1 MLRRPKLIG
10 FSTTPPEWPD
20 ENCDILY
27 GMKAML
33 TAVFLLL
40 SAGAALAQAPPDVA
54 QEAPFYVGVSD
65 AESLRAFVEQRTARA
80 DAYLK
85 ALLDAQGAR
94 TIENTLVP
102 YDRMGMENAGA
113 FSVTRIV
120 ARLHPDERMRT
131 TAEELG
137 QALAT
142 KIAALA
148 LRPDIYSALRAIDL
162 RTADPAT
169 KGYVTRELRDLE
181 LAGVNKPEDVRARLT
196 RLQSELQAA
205 QQEFSRNLLSGQR
218 RLAAS
223 ASEIEGLPPDFIAA
237 RKPDASG
244 SITLT
249 TDDVDMQVVSSY
261 ARNAALRKRH
271 LIERFNVAAPGNVKV
286 LERLLA
292 TRYEI
297 ATLLGYP
304 MWAEYHAR
312 SRMAGDAKTV
322 ADFID
327 RVFAASTPAATREYA
342 ELLARKKQDVPD
354 ATTLE
359 SWDRTY
365 YAELVRRARYS
376 FDSQSVRPYF
386 PYERV
391 RAGVMDVSSRL
402 FGVTFRPAPSLPT
415 WHPSVESYE
424 VLQEGTLIGRLYL
437 DVHPRAQKAN
447 SGASVASVR
456 RGARGV
462 HIPEAVLT
470 ASVPGG
476 VPGDPGL
483 MTHDQVRTMFHE
495 FGHVIHAIVG
505 GQGRWHGIN
514 GIDIEGDVAEAPSTM
529 LEEWIWDAPTLATFA
544 RHYQT
549 DQPIPADLVQQ
560 MRRAGEFGRGLDAQ
574 RQAFL
579 SKVSLSLHD
588 KSQSVVDSTAVVR
601 DVSLK
606 YNNMYPWMDGTY
618 FQAQFTHLANGLY
631 TSSYYTYLW
640 SRVVAKDLFSQFDRA
655 NLLAP
660 AVAHRYRD
668 AVLVPG
674 GSKPAADLIG
684 DFLGRPFRF
693 DAYERWLNGEG
704 ASATN

>member
-1 MLRRPKLIG
+1 MNG
-10 FSTTPPEWPD
+10 FSTIPPQWPD
-20 ENCDILY
+20 GNCDILY

-33 TAVFLLL
+33 TSVVLVLF
-40 SAGAALAQAPPDVA
+40 AGAALAQAPAGDVA
-54 QEAPFYVGVSD
+54 SQAAPFYTGVSN
-65 AESLRAFVEQRTARA
+65 APSLRALVEQRTARA
-80 DAYLK
+80 DEHLK
-85 ALLDAQGAR
+85 ALLEVRGAR
-94 TIENTLVP
+94 TLDNTLVP
-102 YDRMGMENAGA
+102 YDRMGLENAGA
-113 FSVTRIV
+113 FSMTRIV
-120 ARLHPDERMRT
+120 ARLHPDEAMRT

-137 QALAT
+137 QTLAT
-142 KIAALA
+142 KISALA
-148 LRPDIYSALRAIDL
+148 LRPDVYAALRAIDL
-162 RTADPAT
+162 QSADPAT
-169 KGYVTRELRDLE
+169 KRYVTRELTDLE
-181 LAGVNKPEDVRARLT
+181 LAGVNKPEDVRTRLT
-196 RLQSELQAA
+196 QLQTELQAA
-205 QQEFSRNLLSGQR
+205 QQDFQRNLLAGQR
-218 RLAAS
+218 RIVAS
-223 ASEIEGLPPDFIAA
+223 ASEIDGLPQDFITA

-249 TDDVDMQVVSSY
+249 TDDVDMQVVSTY

-271 LIERFNVAAPGNVKV
+271 LIERFNVAAPANVKV

-292 TRYEI
+292 LRYEI

-304 MWAEYHAR
+304 IWAEYHAR

-327 RVFAASTPAATREYA
+327 KVFAASAPAATREYA

-365 YAELVRRARYS
+365 YADLVRRARYS

-402 FGVTFRPAPSLPT
+402 FGVTFRPAPGFPT
-415 WHPSVESYE
+415 WHTSVESYE
-424 VLQEGTLIGRLYL
+424 VLQGGTVIGRLYL

-447 SGASVASVR
+447 SGASVTSVR

-549 DQPIPADLVQQ
+549 DQPISADLVQQ
-560 MRRAGEFGRGLDAQ
+560 MRRAGEFGRGLDSQ

-579 SKVSLSLHD
+579 SKVALSLHD
-588 KSQSVVDSTAVVR
+588 KTQSAVDSTEVVR
-601 DVSLK
+601 EVSLK
-606 YNNMYPWMDGTY
+606 YNSLYPWIDGTY
-618 FQAQFTHLANGLY
+618 FQAQFTHLSNGLY

-640 SRVVAKDLFSQFDRA
+640 SRVVAKDLFSQFDRT

-660 AVAHRYRD
+660 AVAQRYRD
-668 AVLVPG
+668 TVLVPG

-693 DAYERWLNGEG
+693 DAYERWLNGAS

>member
-1 MLRRPKLIG
+1 
-10 FSTTPPEWPD
+10 
-20 ENCDILY
+20 
-27 GMKAML
+27 MKATL
-33 TAVFLLL
+33 TSVFVVLFAAAV
-40 SAGAALAQAPPDVA
+40 LAQAPQADVA
-54 QEAPFYVGVSD
+54 AREAPFYTGVSD
-65 AESLRAFVEQRTARA
+65 TASLRAAVEQRTARA
-80 DAYLK
+80 DEYLK
-85 ALLDAQGAR
+85 ALLAVQGAR
-94 TIENTLVP
+94 TIDNTLVP

-113 FSVTRIV
+113 FSTTRIV

-131 TAEELG
+131 MAEELG
-137 QALAT
+137 QRLAT
-142 KIAALA
+142 QIAALA

-162 RTADPAT
+162 GNADPAT
-169 KGYVTRELRDLE
+169 RRYVTRELRDLE

-196 RLQSELQAA
+196 QLQTELQTA
-205 QQEFSRNLLSGQR
+205 QQEFSRNLLNGQR
-218 RLAAS
+218 RLVAS
-223 ASEIEGLPPDFIAA
+223 ASEIEGLPQDFIAA

-261 ARNAALRKRH
+261 ARNSALRKRH

-292 TRYEI
+292 IRYEI

-304 MWAEYHAR
+304 TWAEYHAR
-312 SRMAGDAKTV
+312 PRMAGEAKAV

-327 RVFAASTPAATREYA
+327 KVFAASSPAATREYA

-354 ATTLE
+354 ATSLE

-402 FGVTFRPAPSLPT
+402 FGVTFRPAPGLPT

-424 VLQEGTLIGRLYL
+424 VLQGGTLIGRLYL
-437 DVHPRAQKAN
+437 DVHPRAQKTN
-447 SGASVASVR
+447 SGASVSSVR
-456 RGARGV
+456 RGAQGV
-462 HIPEAVLT
+462 YIPEAVLT

-483 MTHDQVRTMFHE
+483 LTHDQVRTMFHE

-544 RHYQT
+544 RHHQT
-549 DQPIPADLVQQ
+549 NEPIPADLVKQ
-560 MRRAGEFGRGLDAQ
+560 MRQAGEFGRGLDSQ

-588 KSQSVVDSTAVVR
+588 KNQSAVDSTAVVR
-601 DVSLK
+601 EVSLK
-606 YNNMYPWMDGTY
+606 YNSLYPWVDGTY
-618 FQAQFTHLANGLY
+618 FQAQFTHLANGFY

-640 SRVVAKDLFSQFDRA
+640 SRVVAKDLFSQFDRT

-660 AVAHRYRD
+660 SVAQRYRD
-668 AVLVPG
+668 TVLVPG
-674 GSKPAADLIG
+674 GAKPAADLLG

-693 DAYERWLNGEG
+693 DAYERWLNSEG

>member
-1 MLRRPKLIG
+1 
-10 FSTTPPEWPD
+10 
-20 ENCDILY
+20 
-27 GMKAML
+27 ML
-33 TAVFLLL
+33 TSVVLVLF
-40 SAGAALAQAPPDVA
+40 AGAALAQAPAGDVA
-54 QEAPFYVGVSD
+54 SQAAPFYTGVSD
-65 AESLRAFVEQRTARA
+65 AASLRALVEQRTARA
-80 DAYLK
+80 VEHLK
-85 ALLDAQGAR
+85 VLLEVRGAR
-94 TIENTLVP
+94 TVDNTLVP
-102 YDRMGMENAGA
+102 YDRMGLENAGA
-113 FSVTRIV
+113 FSMTRIV
-120 ARLHPDERMRT
+120 ARLHPDEAMRT

-137 QALAT
+137 QTLAT
-142 KIAALA
+142 KISALA
-148 LRPDIYSALRAIDL
+148 LRPDIYAALRAIDL
-162 RTADPAT
+162 QSADPAT
-169 KGYVTRELRDLE
+169 KRYVTRELTDLE
-181 LAGVNKPEDVRARLT
+181 LAGVNKPEDVRTRLT
-196 RLQSELQAA
+196 QLQTELQAA
-205 QQEFSRNLLSGQR
+205 QQEFQRNLLAGQR
-218 RLAAS
+218 RIVAS
-223 ASEIEGLPPDFIAA
+223 ASEIDGLPQDFITA

-249 TDDVDMQVVSSY
+249 TDDVDMQVVSTY

-271 LIERFNVAAPGNVKV
+271 LIERFNVAAPANVKV
-286 LERLLA
+286 LERLVA
-292 TRYEI
+292 IRYEI

-327 RVFAASTPAATREYA
+327 KVFAASAPAATREYA

-354 ATTLE
+354 ATALE

-365 YAELVRRARYS
+365 YADLVRRARYN

-402 FGVTFRPAPSLPT
+402 FGVTFRPAPGLPT
-415 WHPSVESYE
+415 WHTSVESYE
-424 VLQEGTLIGRLYL
+424 VLQGGTVIGRLYL

-447 SGASVASVR
+447 SGASVSSVR

-549 DQPIPADLVQQ
+549 DQPISADLVQQ
-560 MRRAGEFGRGLDAQ
+560 MRRAGEFGRGLDSQ

-579 SKVSLSLHD
+579 SKVALSLHD
-588 KSQSVVDSTAVVR
+588 RTQSAVDSTEVVR
-601 DVSLK
+601 EVSLK
-606 YNNMYPWMDGTY
+606 YNSLYPWIDGTY
-618 FQAQFTHLANGLY
+618 FQAQFTHLSNGLY

-640 SRVVAKDLFSQFDRA
+640 SRVVAKDLFSQFDRT

-660 AVAHRYRD
+660 AVAQRYRD
-668 AVLVPG
+668 TVLVPG
-674 GSKPAADLIG
+674 GSKPAAELIG

-693 DAYERWLNGEG
+693 DAYERWLNGAS

>member
-1 MLRRPKLIG
+1 M
-10 FSTTPPEWPD
+10 PD

-27 GMKAML
+27 VMKPML
-33 TAVFLLL
+33 TAVFLV
-40 SAGAALAQAPPDVA
+40 SFSGAGIAQTPQADVA
-54 QEAPFYVGVSD
+54 TREAPFYAGVSD
-65 AESLRAFVEQRTARA
+65 AASLRAAVEQRTNRA
-80 DAYLK
+80 DAHLK
-85 ALLDAQGAR
+85 ALLEVQGAR
-94 TIENTLVP
+94 TIDNTLVP
-102 YDRMGMENAGA
+102 YDRMGMENDGA
-113 FSVTRIV
+113 FTLTRVV
-120 ARLHPDERMRT
+120 ARLHPDEGMRT
-131 TAEELG
+131 AAEELG
-137 QALAT
+137 QTLAAR
-142 KIAALA
+142 IAALT
-148 LRPDIYSALRAIDL
+148 LRPDIYSALRELDL
-162 RTADPAT
+162 GKADPAT
-169 KGYVTRELRDLE
+169 KQYVTRELRDLE
-181 LAGVNKPEDVRARLT
+181 LAGVDKPENVRAQLT
-196 RLQSELQAA
+196 RLQTELQRA
-205 QQEFSRNLLSGQR
+205 QQDFNRNLLAGQR
-218 RLAAS
+218 RIAAS

-249 TDDVDMQVVSSY
+249 TDDVDMQVVSAY
-261 ARNAALRKRH
+261 ARNADLRKRH
-271 LIERFNVAAPGNVKV
+271 MIERWNVAAAENVKA

-292 TRYEI
+292 TRHEI

-327 RVFAASTPAATREYA
+327 KVFAASGPAATREYA
-342 ELLARKKQDVPD
+342 ELLARKKHDVPD
-354 ATTLE
+354 ATSLE

-365 YAELVRRARYS
+365 YSELVRRARYS

-391 RAGVMDVSSRL
+391 RAGVIDVSSRL
-402 FGVTFRPAPSLPT
+402 FGVSFRPASSLPV

-424 VLQEGTLIGRLYL
+424 VMQGGALIGRLYL

-447 SGASVASVR
+447 SGASVSTVI
-456 RGARGV
+456 RGAKGM

-476 VPGDPGL
+476 TPGDPGL

-514 GIDIEGDVAEAPSTM
+514 GIEIEGDVAEAPSTM

-549 DQPIPADLVQQ
+549 NQPIPADLVQQ
-560 MRRAGEFGRGLDAQ
+560 MRQAGEFGRGLDAQ

-588 KSQSVVDSTAVVR
+588 KRDPVVDSTGVVR
-601 DVSLK
+601 DISLK
-606 YNNMYPWMDGTY
+606 YNSRFPWVDGSY

-640 SRVVAKDLFSQFDRA
+640 SRVVAKDLFSQFDRS

-704 ASATN
+704 SSATN

>member
-1 MLRRPKLIG
+1 
-10 FSTTPPEWPD
+10 
-20 ENCDILY
+20 
-27 GMKAML
+27 MKATL
-33 TAVFLLL
+33 TSVFLVLF
-40 SAGAALAQAPPDVA
+40 AGAALAQAPQADVA
-54 QEAPFYVGVSD
+54 TLEAPFYTGISD
-65 AESLRAFVEQRTARA
+65 AASLRTIVEQRLSRM
-80 DAYLK
+80 DGHLK
-85 ALLDAQGAR
+85 TLLDVQGPR
-94 TIENTLVP
+94 TIDNTLVP
-102 YDRMGMENAGA
+102 YDRMGMEIEGA
-113 FSVTRIV
+113 SRLAMVV

-131 TAEELG
+131 TADEL
-137 QALAT
+137 LKT
-142 KIAALA
+142 VVERFAALT
-148 LRPDIYSALRAIDL
+148 LRPDIYSALRATDL
-162 RTADPAT
+162 GSTDPAT
-169 KGYVTRELRDLE
+169 RRYVTRELRDLE
-181 LAGVNKPEDVRARLT
+181 LAGVNKSEDVRARLT
-196 RLQSELQAA
+196 QLQTELQAA
-205 QQEFSRNLLSGQR
+205 QQEFSRNLLNGQR
-218 RLAAS
+218 RISAN
-223 ASEIEGLPPDFIAA
+223 ASEIEGLPQDFITA

-249 TDDVDMQVVSSY
+249 TDDVDMQVVSTY
-261 ARNAALRKRH
+261 ARNPALRKRH
-271 LIERFNVAAPGNVKV
+271 LIERFNVAAPGNVNV

-292 TRYEI
+292 IRYEI

-327 RVFAASTPAATREYA
+327 KVFAASSPAATREYA
-342 ELLARKKQDVPD
+342 ELLSRKKQDIPD
-354 ATTLE
+354 ATSLE

-402 FGVTFRPAPSLPT
+402 FGVTFRPAPHLPA
-415 WHPSVESYE
+415 WHSSVESYE
-424 VLQEGTLIGRLYL
+424 VLRGGTLIGRLYL
-437 DVHPRAQKAN
+437 DVHPRMQKVN

-456 RGARGV
+456 RGAKGV
-462 HIPEAVLT
+462 HVPEAVLT

-544 RHYQT
+544 RHYKT
-549 DQPIPADLVQQ
+549 NEPIPADLVKQ
-560 MRRAGEFGRGLDAQ
+560 MRQAGEFGRGLDSQ

-588 KSQSVVDSTAVVR
+588 KTQSVVDSTAVVR

-606 YNNMYPWMDGTY
+606 YNSLYPWVHGTY
-618 FQAQFTHLANGLY
+618 FQAQFTHLSNGLY

-640 SRVVAKDLFSQFDRA
+640 SRVVAKDLFSQFDRT

-660 AVAHRYRD
+660 SVAQRYRD
-668 AVLVPG
+668 TILVPG
-674 GSKPAADLIG
+674 GSKPATDLIG

>member
-1 MLRRPKLIG
+1 
-10 FSTTPPEWPD
+10 
-20 ENCDILY
+20 
-27 GMKAML
+27 MKAML
-33 TAVFLLL
+33 TSAFLLL
-40 SAGAALAQAPPDVA
+40 LAGTALSQAPQREVAA

-65 AESLRAFVEQRTARA
+65 TASLRALVDQRTARA
-80 DAYLK
+80 DQHLK
-85 ALLDAQGAR
+85 ALLDVQGAR
-94 TIENTLVP
+94 TIDNTLVP
-102 YDRMGMENAGA
+102 YDRMGMENDGA
-113 FSVTRIV
+113 FRLTRVV
-120 ARLHPDERMRT
+120 ARLHPDEGMRRA
-131 TAEELG
+131 AEELG
-137 QALAT
+137 QTLAAR
-142 KIAALA
+142 IAALM

-162 RTADPAT
+162 GSTDPAT
-169 KGYVTRELRDLE
+169 KRYVTRELRDLQ
-181 LAGVNKPEDVRARLT
+181 LAGVDKPEDVRARLT
-196 RLQSELQAA
+196 RLQTDLQGA
-205 QQEFSRNLLSGQR
+205 QQDFSRNLLGGQR
-218 RLAAS
+218 RIVAS
-223 ASEIEGLPPDFIAA
+223 ASEIEGLPADFIAA
-237 RKPDASG
+237 RKPDAAG

-261 ARNAALRKRH
+261 ARNAVLRKRH
-271 LIERFNVAAPGNVKV
+271 MMERWNVAAAENVKV

-292 TRYEI
+292 IRHEI

-304 MWAEYHAR
+304 TWAEYHAR

-322 ADFID
+322 TDFID
-327 RVFAASTPAATREYA
+327 KVFAASSPAATREYA

-354 ATTLE
+354 ATSLE

-402 FGVTFRPAPSLPT
+402 FGVSFRPAPSLPT

-424 VLQEGTLIGRLYL
+424 VLQEGAVIGRLYL

-447 SGASVASVR
+447 SGASVSTVI
-456 RGARGV
+456 RGAKGV

-476 VPGDPGL
+476 MPGDPGL

-495 FGHVIHAIVG
+495 FGHVIHAMVG
-505 GQGRWHGIN
+505 GQGRWYGIN

-544 RHYQT
+544 RHHQT
-549 DQPIPADLVQQ
+549 NQPIPADVVQQ

-606 YNNMYPWMDGTY
+606 YNSQFPWVDGSY

-640 SRVVAKDLFSQFDRA
+640 SRVVAKDLFSQFDRS

-704 ASATN
+704 SSATN

>member
-1 MLRRPKLIG
+1 MNG
-10 FSTTPPEWPD
+10 FSTIPPQWPD
-20 ENCDILY
+20 GNCDILY

-33 TAVFLLL
+33 TSVVLVLF
-40 SAGAALAQAPPDVA
+40 AGAALAQAPAGDVA
-54 QEAPFYVGVSD
+54 SQAAPFYTGVSN
-65 AESLRAFVEQRTARA
+65 AASLRALVEQRTARA
-80 DAYLK
+80 DEHLK
-85 ALLDAQGAR
+85 ALLEVRGAR
-94 TIENTLVP
+94 TLDNTLVP
-102 YDRMGMENAGA
+102 YDRMGLENAGA
-113 FSVTRIV
+113 FSMTRIV
-120 ARLHPDERMRT
+120 ARLHPDEAMRT

-137 QALAT
+137 QTLAT
-142 KIAALA
+142 KISALA
-148 LRPDIYSALRAIDL
+148 LRPDVYAALRAIDL
-162 RTADPAT
+162 QSADPAT
-169 KGYVTRELRDLE
+169 KRYVTRELTDLE
-181 LAGVNKPEDVRARLT
+181 LAGVNKPEDVRTRLT
-196 RLQSELQAA
+196 QLQTELQAA
-205 QQEFSRNLLSGQR
+205 QQDFQRNLLAGQR
-218 RLAAS
+218 RIVAS
-223 ASEIEGLPPDFIAA
+223 ASEIDGLPQDFITA

-249 TDDVDMQVVSSY
+249 TDDVDMQVVSTY

-271 LIERFNVAAPGNVKV
+271 LIERFNVAAPANVKV

-292 TRYEI
+292 IRYEI

-304 MWAEYHAR
+304 IWAEYHAR

-327 RVFAASTPAATREYA
+327 KVFAASAPAATREYA

-365 YAELVRRARYS
+365 YADLVRRARYS

-402 FGVTFRPAPSLPT
+402 FGVTFRPAPGFPT
-415 WHPSVESYE
+415 WHTSVESYE
-424 VLQEGTLIGRLYL
+424 VLQGGTVIGRLYL

-447 SGASVASVR
+447 SGASVTSVR

-549 DQPIPADLVQQ
+549 DQPISADLVQQ
-560 MRRAGEFGRGLDAQ
+560 MRRAGEFGRGLDSQ

-579 SKVSLSLHD
+579 SKVALSLHD
-588 KSQSVVDSTAVVR
+588 RTQSAVDSTEVVR
-601 DVSLK
+601 EVSLK
-606 YNNMYPWMDGTY
+606 YNSLYPWIDGTY
-618 FQAQFTHLANGLY
+618 FQAQFTHLSNGLY

-640 SRVVAKDLFSQFDRA
+640 SRVVAKDLFSQFDRT

-660 AVAHRYRD
+660 AVAQRYRD
-668 AVLVPG
+668 TVLVPG

-693 DAYERWLNGEG
+693 DAYERWLNGAS

>member
-1 MLRRPKLIG
+1 MIG

-20 ENCDILY
+20 ENCAILY
-27 GMKAML
+27 GMKAMF
-33 TAVFLLL
+33 TAVFLVLL
-40 SAGAALAQAPPDVA
+40 AVAAPAQAPQGVTA
-54 QEAPFYVGVSD
+54 GEAPFYTGVSD
-65 AESLRAFVEQRTARA
+65 AASLRAVVEQRSARA
-80 DAYLK
+80 DGYLK
-85 ALLDAQGAR
+85 ALLEVQGAR
-94 TIENTLVP
+94 TVDNTLVP
-102 YDRMGMENAGA
+102 YDRMGMEHAGA
-113 FSVTRIV
+113 VSLARIV
-120 ARLHPDERMRT
+120 ARLHPDEQMRT
-131 TAEELG
+131 AAEELG
-137 QALAT
+137 QTLAT
-142 KIAALA
+142 KISALE
-148 LRPDIYSALRAIDL
+148 LRPDIYSALRAIDISN
-162 RTADPAT
+162 ADPPT
-169 KGYVTRELRDLE
+169 RRYVTRELRDLE
-181 LAGVNKPEDVRARLT
+181 LAGVSKPEDVRARLT
-196 RLQSELQAA
+196 QLQTELQAA
-205 QQEFSRNLLSGQR
+205 QQEFSRNLLNGR
-218 RLAAS
+218 RQIVAS

-249 TDDVDMQVVSSY
+249 TDDVDMQVVSTY
-261 ARNAALRKRH
+261 ARNASLRKRH
-271 LIERFNVAAPGNVKV
+271 LIERFNVAAPANVKV
-286 LERLLA
+286 LERLVA
-292 TRYEI
+292 IRYEI
-297 ATLLGYP
+297 ASLLGYP
-304 MWAEYHAR
+304 TWAEYHAR
-312 SRMAGDAKTV
+312 PRMAGDAKTV

-327 RVFAASTPAATREYA
+327 KVFTASTPAATREYA
-342 ELLARKKQDVPD
+342 ELLSRKKQDVPD
-354 ATTLE
+354 ATSLE

-365 YAELVRRARYS
+365 YADLVRRARYS

-386 PYERV
+386 SYERI

-402 FGVTFRPAPSLPT
+402 FGVSFKPAPNLPT

-424 VLQEGTLIGRLYL
+424 VLRQGTVIGRLYL

-447 SGASVASVR
+447 SGASVAPVR
-456 RGARGV
+456 RGTWGV

-495 FGHVIHAIVG
+495 FGHVIHAVVG

-560 MRRAGEFGRGLDAQ
+560 MRRAGEFGRGLDSQ

-588 KSQSVVDSTAVVR
+588 KNQGAVDSTAVVR
-601 DVSLK
+601 EVSLK
-606 YNNMYPWMDGTY
+606 YNSMYPWIDGTY

-640 SRVVAKDLFSQFDRA
+640 SRVVAKDLFSQFDRT

-660 AVAHRYRD
+660 AVAQRYRD
-668 AVLVPG
+668 AVLAPG

-693 DAYERWLNGEG
+693 DAYERWLNGEN

>member
-1 MLRRPKLIG
+1 
-10 FSTTPPEWPD
+10 
-20 ENCDILY
+20 
-27 GMKAML
+27 MKATL
-33 TAVFLLL
+33 TSVFLVLF
-40 SAGAALAQAPPDVA
+40 AGAALAQAPQADVA
-54 QEAPFYVGVSD
+54 TLEAPFYTGISD
-65 AESLRAFVEQRTARA
+65 AASLRTIVEQRLSRM
-80 DAYLK
+80 DGHLK
-85 ALLDAQGAR
+85 TLLDVQGPR
-94 TIENTLVP
+94 TIDNTLVP
-102 YDRMGMENAGA
+102 YDRMGMEIEGA
-113 FSVTRIV
+113 SRLAMVV

-131 TAEELG
+131 TADELFKTV
-137 QALAT
+137 AERF
-142 KIAALA
+142 AALT
-148 LRPDIYSALRAIDL
+148 LRPDIYSALRATDL
-162 RTADPAT
+162 GSTDPAT
-169 KGYVTRELRDLE
+169 RRYVTRELRDLE

-196 RLQSELQAA
+196 QLQTELQAA
-205 QQEFSRNLLSGQR
+205 QQEFSRNLLNGQR
-218 RLAAS
+218 RISAS
-223 ASEIEGLPPDFIAA
+223 ASEIEGLPQDFITA

-249 TDDVDMQVVSSY
+249 TDDVDMQVVSTY

-271 LIERFNVAAPGNVKV
+271 LIERFNVAAPGNINV

-292 TRYEI
+292 IRYEI

-327 RVFAASTPAATREYA
+327 EVFAASSPAATREYA
-342 ELLARKKQDVPD
+342 ELLSRKKQDIPD
-354 ATTLE
+354 ATSLE

-402 FGVTFRPAPSLPT
+402 FGVTFRPAPHLPA
-415 WHPSVESYE
+415 WHSSVESYE
-424 VLQEGTLIGRLYL
+424 VLQGGTLIGRLYL

-456 RGARGV
+456 RGAKGV
-462 HIPEAVLT
+462 HVPEAVLT

-505 GQGRWHGIN
+505 GQGQWHGIN

-549 DQPIPADLVQQ
+549 NEPIPADLVKQ
-560 MRRAGEFGRGLDAQ
+560 MRQAGEFGRGLDSQ

-588 KSQSVVDSTAVVR
+588 KTQSVVDSTAVVR
-601 DVSLK
+601 EVSLK
-606 YNNMYPWMDGTY
+606 YNSLYPWVDGTY
-618 FQAQFTHLANGLY
+618 FQAQFTHLSNGLY

-640 SRVVAKDLFSQFDRA
+640 SRVVAKDLFSQFDRT

-660 AVAHRYRD
+660 SVAQRYRD
-668 AVLVPG
+668 TVLVPG

>member
-1 MLRRPKLIG
+1 MEIESALRL
-10 FSTTPPEWPD
+10 TT
-20 ENCDILY
+20 
-27 GMKAML
+27 
-33 TAVFLLL
+33 V
-40 SAGAALAQAPPDVA
+40 
-54 QEAPFYVGVSD
+54 
-65 AESLRAFVEQRTARA
+65 
-80 DAYLK
+80 
-85 ALLDAQGAR
+85 
-94 TIENTLVP
+94 
-102 YDRMGMENAGA
+102 
-113 FSVTRIV
+113 V

-137 QALAT
+137 QALA
-142 KIAALA
+142 ARRASLA
-148 LRPDIYSALRAIDL
+148 LRPDIYSSLRAIDL
-162 RTADPAT
+162 GSADPAT
-169 KGYVTRELRDLE
+169 RRYVTRELRDLE
-181 LAGVNKPEDVRARLT
+181 LAGVNKPEPVRTRLT
-196 RLQSELQAA
+196 QLRTELQAA
-205 QQEFSRNLLSGQR
+205 QQEFSRNLLNGQR
-218 RLAAS
+218 RISAS
-223 ASEIEGLPPDFIAA
+223 ASEIEGLPPDFVAA

-249 TDDVDMQVVSSY
+249 TDDVDMQVVSTY

-271 LIERFNVAAPGNVKV
+271 LIERFNVAAPGNVNV

-292 TRYEI
+292 IRYEI

-327 RVFAASTPAATREYA
+327 KVFAASSPAATREYA
-342 ELLARKKQDVPD
+342 ELLARKKQDIPD

-402 FGVTFRPAPSLPT
+402 FGVTFRPAPHLPA
-415 WHPSVESYE
+415 WHSSVETYE
-424 VLQEGTLIGRLYL
+424 VLQGGTLIGRLYL

-456 RGARGV
+456 RGAKGV
-462 HIPEAVLT
+462 HVPEAVLT

-549 DQPIPADLVQQ
+549 NEPIPAGLVKQ
-560 MRRAGEFGRGLDAQ
+560 MRQAGEFGRGLDSQ
-574 RQAFL
+574 REAFF

-588 KSQSVVDSTAVVR
+588 KTQSVVDSTAVVR

-606 YNNMYPWMDGTY
+606 YNSLYPWVG
-618 FQAQFTHLANGLY
+618 
-631 TSSYYTYLW
+631 
-640 SRVVAKDLFSQFDRA
+640 RDLFPGTVHASLERPLHQQLLHVSLVASGGKRLVQSVRPDESAGSLSRAALPRYGSRSRRIEASDRSDWR
-655 NLLAP
+655 LSWP
-660 AVAHRYRD
+660 AVQLRRVRAVVERRGRKRDELAAIADSGRYREVGD
-668 AVLVPG
+668 SV
-674 GSKPAADLIG
+674 AAAAIRVSAHLRQLDSTRIHS
-684 DFLGRPFRF
+684 
-693 DAYERWLNGEG
+693 ERRTTQGQPMRRVISRDISN
-704 ASATN
+704 A

>member
-1 MLRRPKLIG
+1 
-10 FSTTPPEWPD
+10 
-20 ENCDILY
+20 
-27 GMKAML
+27 ML
-33 TAVFLLL
+33 TSVVLVLF
-40 SAGAALAQAPPDVA
+40 AGAALAQAPAGDVA
-54 QEAPFYVGVSD
+54 SQAAPFYTGVSD
-65 AESLRAFVEQRTARA
+65 AASLRALVEQRTARA
-80 DAYLK
+80 DEHLK
-85 ALLDAQGAR
+85 VLLEVRGAR
-94 TIENTLVP
+94 TVDNTLVP
-102 YDRMGMENAGA
+102 YDRMGLENAGA
-113 FSVTRIV
+113 FSMTRIV
-120 ARLHPDERMRT
+120 ARLHPDEAMRT

-137 QALAT
+137 QTLAT
-142 KIAALA
+142 KISALA
-148 LRPDIYSALRAIDL
+148 LRPDIYAALRAIDL
-162 RTADPAT
+162 QSADPAT
-169 KGYVTRELRDLE
+169 KRYVTRELTDLE
-181 LAGVNKPEDVRARLT
+181 LAGVNKPEDVRTRLT
-196 RLQSELQAA
+196 QLQTELQAA
-205 QQEFSRNLLSGQR
+205 QQEFQRNLLAGQR
-218 RLAAS
+218 RIVAS
-223 ASEIEGLPPDFIAA
+223 ASEIDGLPQDFITA

-249 TDDVDMQVVSSY
+249 TDDVDMQVVSTY

-271 LIERFNVAAPGNVKV
+271 LIERFNVAAPANVKV
-286 LERLLA
+286 LERLVA
-292 TRYEI
+292 IRYEI

-327 RVFAASTPAATREYA
+327 KVFAASAPAATREYA

-354 ATTLE
+354 ATALE

-365 YAELVRRARYS
+365 YADLVRRARYN

-402 FGVTFRPAPSLPT
+402 FGVTFRPAPGLPT
-415 WHPSVESYE
+415 WHTSVESYE
-424 VLQEGTLIGRLYL
+424 VLQGGTVIGRLYL

-447 SGASVASVR
+447 SGASVSSVR

-549 DQPIPADLVQQ
+549 DQPISADLVQQ
-560 MRRAGEFGRGLDAQ
+560 MRRAGEFGRGLDSQ

-579 SKVSLSLHD
+579 SKVALSLHD
-588 KSQSVVDSTAVVR
+588 KTQSAVDSTAVVR
-601 DVSLK
+601 EVSLK
-606 YNNMYPWMDGTY
+606 YNSLYPWIDGTY
-618 FQAQFTHLANGLY
+618 FQAQFTHLSNGLY

-640 SRVVAKDLFSQFDRA
+640 SRVVAKDLFSQFDRT

-660 AVAHRYRD
+660 AVAQRYRD
-668 AVLVPG
+668 TVLVPG
-674 GSKPAADLIG
+674 GSKPAAELIG

-693 DAYERWLNGEG
+693 DAYERWLNGAS

>member
-1 MLRRPKLIG
+1 
-10 FSTTPPEWPD
+10 
-20 ENCDILY
+20 
-27 GMKAML
+27 ML
-33 TAVFLLL
+33 TSVVLVLF
-40 SAGAALAQAPPDVA
+40 AGAALAQAPAGDVA
-54 QEAPFYVGVSD
+54 SQAAPFYTGVSD
-65 AESLRAFVEQRTARA
+65 AASLRALVEQRTARA
-80 DAYLK
+80 DEHLK
-85 ALLDAQGAR
+85 VLLEVRGAR
-94 TIENTLVP
+94 TVDNTLVP
-102 YDRMGMENAGA
+102 YDRMGLENAGA
-113 FSVTRIV
+113 FSMTRIV
-120 ARLHPDERMRT
+120 ARLHPDEAMRT

-137 QALAT
+137 QTLAT
-142 KIAALA
+142 KISALA
-148 LRPDIYSALRAIDL
+148 LRPDIYAALRAIDL
-162 RTADPAT
+162 QSADPAT
-169 KGYVTRELRDLE
+169 KRYVTRELTDLE
-181 LAGVNKPEDVRARLT
+181 LAGVNKPEDVRTRLT
-196 RLQSELQAA
+196 QLQTELQAA
-205 QQEFSRNLLSGQR
+205 QQEFQRNLLAGQR
-218 RLAAS
+218 RIVAS
-223 ASEIEGLPPDFIAA
+223 ASEIDGLPQDFITA

-249 TDDVDMQVVSSY
+249 TDDVDMQVVSTY

-271 LIERFNVAAPGNVKV
+271 LIERFNVAAPANVKV

-292 TRYEI
+292 IRYEI

-304 MWAEYHAR
+304 IWAEYHAR

-327 RVFAASTPAATREYA
+327 KVFAASAPAATREYA

-354 ATTLE
+354 ATALE

-365 YAELVRRARYS
+365 YADLVRRARYN

-402 FGVTFRPAPSLPT
+402 FGVTFRPAPGLPT
-415 WHPSVESYE
+415 WHTSVESYE
-424 VLQEGTLIGRLYL
+424 VLQGGTVIGRLYL

-447 SGASVASVR
+447 SGASVSSVR

-549 DQPIPADLVQQ
+549 DQPISADLVQQ
-560 MRRAGEFGRGLDAQ
+560 MRRAGEFGRGLDSQ

-579 SKVSLSLHD
+579 SKVALSLHD
-588 KSQSVVDSTAVVR
+588 KTQSAVDSTAVVR
-601 DVSLK
+601 EVSLK
-606 YNNMYPWMDGTY
+606 YNSLYPWIDGTY
-618 FQAQFTHLANGLY
+618 FQAQFTHLSNGLY

-640 SRVVAKDLFSQFDRA
+640 SRVVAKDLFSQFDRT

-660 AVAHRYRD
+660 AVAQRYRD
-668 AVLVPG
+668 TVLVPG
-674 GSKPAADLIG
+674 GSKPAAELIG

-693 DAYERWLNGEG
+693 DAYERWLNGAS

>member
-1 MLRRPKLIG
+1 
-10 FSTTPPEWPD
+10 
-20 ENCDILY
+20 
-27 GMKAML
+27 MKATL
-33 TAVFLLL
+33 TSVLLL
-40 SAGAALAQAPPDVA
+40 LFTGAVLAQAPQADVAA
-54 QEAPFYVGVSD
+54 QEASFYAGVLD
-65 AESLRAFVEQRTARA
+65 TTSLRAAVERSTARA
-80 DAYLK
+80 DAHLK
-85 ALLDAQGAR
+85 ALLDVQGAR
-94 TIENTLVP
+94 TLDNTLVP
-102 YDRMGMENAGA
+102 YDRLGMELESAGRL
-113 FSVTRIV
+113 TTIV
-120 ARLHPDERMRT
+120 SRLHPDERMRT
-131 TAEELG
+131 TAEELA
-137 QALAT
+137 QVLA
-142 KIAALA
+142 ARRASLA
-148 LRPDIYSALRAIDL
+148 LRPDIYSSLRAIDL
-162 RTADPAT
+162 GSADQAT
-169 KGYVTRELRDLE
+169 RRYVTRELRDLE
-181 LAGVNKPEDVRARLT
+181 LAGVNKPEPVRARLT
-196 RLQSELQAA
+196 QLRTELQAA
-205 QQEFSRNLLSGQR
+205 QQAFNRNLLSGQR
-218 RLAAS
+218 RIVAS
-223 ASEIEGLPPDFIAA
+223 ASEIDGLPADFIAA
-237 RKPDASG
+237 HKPDGSG
-244 SITLT
+244 AITLT
-249 TDDVDMQVVSSY
+249 TDDVDMQVVSAY
-261 ARNAALRKRH
+261 ARNAGLRKRH
-271 LIERFNVAAPGNVKV
+271 MIERLNVAAPENVKV
-286 LERLLA
+286 LERILA
-292 TRYEI
+292 IRHEI

-304 MWAEYHAR
+304 TWAEYHAR
-312 SRMAGDAKTV
+312 PRMAGDAKTV
-322 ADFID
+322 AEFID
-327 RVFAASTPAATREYA
+327 KVFAASTPAATREYA

-354 ATTLE
+354 ATALE

-365 YAELVRRARYS
+365 YSELVRRARYS

-386 PYERV
+386 SYERV

-415 WHPSVESYE
+415 WHPSVEPYE
-424 VLQEGTLIGRLYL
+424 VLQGGTVIGRLYL

-447 SGASVASVR
+447 SGASVNSVR
-456 RGARGV
+456 RGARGLQV
-462 HIPEAVLT
+462 PEAVLT

-476 VPGDPGL
+476 VPDDPGL
-483 MTHDQVRTMFHE
+483 MTHDQVRTLFHE

-549 DQPIPADLVQQ
+549 NQPIPADLVQQ
-560 MRRAGEFGRGLDAQ
+560 MRRAGEFGRGLDSQ

-588 KSQSVVDSTAVVR
+588 KNQGVVDSTAVVH

-606 YNNMYPWMDGTY
+606 YNSLYPWVEGTY
-618 FQAQFTHLANGLY
+618 FQAQFTHLANSLY

-640 SRVVAKDLFSQFDRA
+640 SRVVAKDLFSQFDRT

-660 AVAHRYRD
+660 PVAHRYRD

>member
-1 MLRRPKLIG
+1 
-10 FSTTPPEWPD
+10 
-20 ENCDILY
+20 
-27 GMKAML
+27 MKATL
-33 TAVFLLL
+33 TSVFLVLF
-40 SAGAALAQAPPDVA
+40 AGAVMAQAPPPDVA
-54 QEAPFYVGVSD
+54 SRQAPFYMGVSD
-65 AESLRAFVEQRTARA
+65 AASLRAIVEQRLSRT
-80 DAYLK
+80 DEHLK
-85 ALLDAQGAR
+85 TLVGVEAPR
-94 TIENTLVP
+94 TVDNTLVP
-102 YDRMGMENAGA
+102 YDRIGIEIEDTARLTM
-113 FSVTRIV
+113 IV
-120 ARLHPDERMRT
+120 ARLHPDESMRT
-131 TAEELG
+131 AAEQLIQTLTARST
-137 QALAT
+137 A
-142 KIAALA
+142 IR
-148 LRPDIYSALRAIDL
+148 LRPDVYAALRAIDL
-162 RTADPAT
+162 GGADQAT
-169 KGYVTRELRDLE
+169 RHYVTRELRDLE

-196 RLQSELQAA
+196 KLQTELQAA
-205 QQEFSRNLLSGQR
+205 QQEFSRNLLGGQR
-218 RLAAS
+218 RIVAS
-223 ASEIEGLPPDFIAA
+223 APEIEGLPQDFIAA

-249 TDDVDMQVVSSY
+249 TDDVDMQVVSTY

-271 LIERFNVAAPGNVKV
+271 LIERFNVAAPANVKV
-286 LERLLA
+286 LERILA
-292 TRYEI
+292 IRHEI

-312 SRMAGDAKTV
+312 SRMAGDSKSV

-327 RVFAASTPAATREYA
+327 KVFAASSPAATREYA
-342 ELLARKKQDVPD
+342 ELLARKKQDIPD
-354 ATTLE
+354 ATSLE

-365 YAELVRRARYS
+365 YADLVRRARYS

-402 FGVTFRPAPSLPT
+402 FGVSFRPAPSLPT
-415 WHPSVESYE
+415 WHPAVESYE
-424 VLQEGTLIGRLYL
+424 VVQGGTLIGRLYL

-447 SGASVASVR
+447 SGASVATVI
-456 RGARGV
+456 RGAKGV

-476 VPGDPGL
+476 TPGDPGL

-514 GIDIEGDVAEAPSTM
+514 GIDIEGDVAEAPSTL

-549 DQPIPADLVQQ
+549 DQAIPADLVRQ

-588 KSQSVVDSTAVVR
+588 KNQSVIDSTVVVR
-601 DVSLK
+601 EVSLK
-606 YNNMYPWMDGTY
+606 YNGMYPWMDGTY
-618 FQAQFTHLANGLY
+618 FQAQFTHLSNGLY

-660 AVAHRYRD
+660 SVAQRYRD

-674 GSKPAADLIG
+674 GSKPAAGLIG

-704 ASATN
+704 ASSTN